1 MKTYPAMPSVI
12 PASSPETLH
21 RTLEGLLEISNLV
34 GSVMLLDDI
43 LDRIVQITAGL
54 VGVPVCS
61 IYLLDEEGKLVLRS
75 NWGLEPSI
83 KGKVVFEPGQGIV
96 GLVAQTRQ
104 TLALEDSTIDPRYR
118 PLPSS
123 LSHGYRAYICSPMLI
138 RDELVGVMTARRT
151 DVYHFTGDE
160 VLFFETI
167 CKQVAILIEKARIY
181 DEKIQAERLA
191 AVAVS
196 LSGVAH
202 YIKNVL
208 LTMQGGEYLVERG
221 IDQKALDRVGEGWSV
236 LKRANRKIR
245 SLVENILNYCRQN
258 QPNFRRV
265 DLNAMIAD
273 MVESVSESAKQR
285 GVELAT
291 SLDPQV
297 GEIWIDSEQIYD
309 GLLNLVTN
317 AVDAIP
323 DGRGGRVRILTE
335 LLEGRHQVLIDVSD
349 DGAGIPE
356 DVRDKI
362 YNLFFSTKG
371 RKGTGIGLAATRKII
386 QDHGGTIELTTAVGE
401 GTTFSI
407 YLPTNANDMTHAAPV
422 SESLTE

>member
-1 MKTYPAMPSVI
+1 MI
-12 PASSPETLH
+12 PTASCPEVLH
-21 RTLEGLLEISNLV
+21 QTLEGLLEISNLV

-43 LDRIVQITAGL
+43 LDRIVQIASGL
-54 VGVPVCS
+54 IGVPVCS
-61 IYLLDEEGKLVLRS
+61 IYLLDDQGRAVLRS
-75 NWGLEPSI
+75 TWGLESDL

-96 GLVAQTRQ
+96 GTVLQTRQ
-104 TLALEDSTIDPRYR
+104 TVALEDSTRDPRYR

-123 LSHGYRAYICSPMLI
+123 LSHGYRAYICTPMLI
-138 RDELVGVMTARRT
+138 RDELVGVMTARKSQ
-151 DVYHFTGDE
+151 VYAFNHDE
-160 VLFFETI
+160 IIFFETI

-181 DEKIQAERLA
+181 DDKIQAERLA

-221 IDQKALDRVGEGWSV
+221 IEQGALDRIRDGWSV
-236 LKRANRKIR
+236 LKRANGKIR
-245 SLVENILNYCRQN
+245 GLVENILNYCRQN
-258 QPNFRRV
+258 EPNFRRV
-265 DLNAMIAD
+265 DLNAMILD
-273 MVESVSESAKQR
+273 MVQTIGDSARERK
-285 GVELAT
+285 VELAT

-297 GEIWIDSEQIYD
+297 GEVWVDSEQIYD

-317 AVDAIP
+317 AIDAIP

-335 LLEGRHQVLIDVSD
+335 RLEGRHQVLIDVSD
-349 DGAGIPE
+349 DGTGIPE
-356 DVRDKI
+356 DVREKI
-362 YNLFFSTKG
+362 FNLFFSTKG
-371 RKGTGIGLAATRKII
+371 RKGTGIGLAATRKIV
-386 QDHGGTIELTTAVGE
+386 QDHGGTIELTTVPGE

-422 SESLTE
+422 AGE

>member
-1 MKTYPAMPSVI
+1 MPSVI
-12 PASSPETLH
+12 PASCPERLH
-21 RTLEGLLEISNLV
+21 LTLEGLLEISNLV

-61 IYLLDEEGKLVLRS
+61 IYLLDEQEKLVLRS
-75 NWGLEPSI
+75 TWGLETDL
-83 KGKVVFEPGQGIV
+83 KGKVVFEPGQGVV
-96 GLVAQTRQ
+96 GTVAQTRQ
-104 TLALEDSTIDPRYR
+104 TLALEDSTVDPRYR

-138 RDELVGVMTARRT
+138 RDELVGVMTARKT
-151 DVYHFTGDE
+151 DVYHFTSDE
-160 VLFFETI
+160 ILFFETI

-181 DEKIQAERLA
+181 EEKIQAERLA

-221 IDQKALDRVGEGWSV
+221 IEQGALDRVKDGWSV

-245 SLVENILNYCRQN
+245 GLVENILNYCRQN
-258 QPNFRRV
+258 EPNFRRV
-265 DLNAMIAD
+265 NLNAMITD
-273 MVESVSESAKQR
+273 MVQTVGDSAR
-285 GVELAT
+285 EHGVELAT

-297 GEIWIDSEQIYD
+297 GEVWIDSEQIYD

-323 DGRGGRVRILTE
+323 EGRGGRVRILTE
-335 LLEGRHQVLIDVSD
+335 LLDGRHQVLIDVSD
-349 DGAGIPE
+349 DGVGIAD
-356 DVRDKI
+356 DVKDKI
-362 YNLFFSTKG
+362 FNLFFSTKG

-386 QDHGGTIELTTAVGE
+386 EDHGGTIELTTVVGE

-407 YLPTNANDMTHAAPV
+407 YLPTNAPEMTHPP
-422 SESLTE
+422 E

>member
-1 MKTYPAMPSVI
+1 MNQPYPSMPSVI
-12 PASSPETLH
+12 PASCPEILH

-54 VGVPVCS
+54 IGVPVCS
-61 IYLLDEEGKLVLRS
+61 IYLLDDQQRLVLRS
-75 NWGLEPSI
+75 NWGLETGL
-83 KGKVVFEPGQGIV
+83 KGQVVFDLGQGIV
-96 GLVAQTRQ
+96 GTVAQTRQ
-104 TLALEDSTIDPRYR
+104 TLALEDSTSDPRYR

-123 LSHGYRAYICSPMLI
+123 LSHNYRAYICTPMLI
-138 RDELVGVMTARRT
+138 RDELVGVMTARKT
-151 DVYHFTGDE
+151 EVYRFTGDE
-160 VLFFETI
+160 IIFFETI

-181 DEKIQAERLA
+181 EDKIQAERLA

-221 IDQKALDRVGEGWSV
+221 IQQGAIERVGEGWSV

-245 SLVENILNYCRQN
+245 GLVENILNYCRQN
-258 QPNFRRV
+258 EPNFRKV

-273 MVESVSESAKQR
+273 LVQTVGEAAREH

-297 GEIWIDSEQIYD
+297 GEVWIDSEQIYD
-309 GLLNLVTN
+309 SLLNLVTN
-317 AVDAIP
+317 AIDAMP

-335 LLEGRHQVLIDVSD
+335 RLEGRQQVLIDVTD
-349 DGAGIPE
+349 DGAGIPAE
-356 DVRDKI
+356 ARDKI
-362 YNLFFSTKG
+362 FNLFFSTKG
-371 RKGTGIGLAATRKII
+371 SKGTGIGLSATRKII
-386 QDHGGTIELTTAVGE
+386 QDHGGTIEFTTVEGE

-407 YLPTNANDMTHAAPV
+407 YLPTNAPELTHAPA
-422 SESLTE
+422 TEA